1 MIALLLLLQI
11 SVTQPPALVVRDGP
25 AQVMVPVTLSAG
37 ERTVRADALMS
48 AIGGALVHAPNQRFT
63 LVLAK
68 GRVDIVDGIPFAR
81 IDTTTIPLS
90 RPPLLRGGFLYLPY
104 EFVSTIIPRYGG
116 GYFYDRGARELRTF
130 TTVARRPQ
138 VQVPPSVAAA
148 TTRPPAQRPPPAAAP
163 TTRPAPRPND
173 RRVVVID
180 PGHGGRDPGMT
191 GPIGGDPW
199 FVEKE
204 VVLEV
209 AKKLATILRR
219 EGVEVIMTRTTD
231 TLIALADR
239 GHIANRSRGDVFISL
254 HVNAPGSRNA
264 AGARERGFETYFLA
278 EAKTADARRVEE
290 MENEAVKFETGA
302 DAPKGDPLSFIITDM
317 AQNEHL
323 RESSE
328 LAQTIQLGL
337 IDVHPGPNRG
347 VNQANFA
354 VLRRSFMPAVL
365 IELGFGTNRS
375 EATFLSDE
383 NNQTRLARKIAES
396 IIAYLERYESRVGGT
411 R

>member
-1 MIALLLLLQI
+1 MIGLLLFLQ
-11 SVTQPPALVVRDGP
+11 TAAAAQAALVVRDAAG
-25 AQVMVPVTLSAG
+25 QVSIPVIVAAG
-37 ERTVRADALMS
+37 EPMVRADAVMS
-48 AIGGALVHAPNQRFT
+48 AMKSALVNVGPHRFA
-63 LVLAK
+63 LVLPRA
-68 GRVDIVDGIPFAR
+68 RLELMDGAPFAR
-81 IDTTTIPLS
+81 ADLVMIPLS
-90 RPPLLRGGFLYLPY
+90 RAPQMRGGILYLPLQ
-104 EFVSTIIPRYGG
+104 FVSEIIPRYAG
-116 GYFYDRGARELRTF
+116 GYFYDRASRELRTF
-130 TTVARRPQ
+130 N
-138 VQVPPSVAAA
+138 SVAKRTPGPTIPAA
-148 TTRPPAQRPPPAAAP
+148 TAQPQRQQPPRQQA
-163 TTRPAPRPND
+163 PAPRA

-191 GPIGGDPW
+191 GPIGGSPW

-204 VVLEV
+204 VVLAV
-209 AKKLATILRR
+209 SKKLGAALRR
-219 EGVEVIMTRTTD
+219 RGLDVVLTRTTD

-239 GHIANRSRGDVFISL
+239 GPIANRNHGDVFISI

-278 EAKTADARRVEE
+278 EAKTADALRVQE

-323 RESSE
+323 RESSD
-328 LAQTIQLGL
+328 LAQTIQMGL

-354 VLRRSFMPAVL
+354 VLRGSYMPAVL

-375 EATFLSDE
+375 EATFLSDDR
-383 NNQTRLARKIAES
+383 NQTQLANKIAES
-396 IIAYLERYESRVGGT
+396 IVAYLARYETRVGGA

>member
-25 AQVMVPVTLSAG
+25 AQVMVPVSLSAG

-48 AIGGALVHAPNQRFT
+48 AIGGALVHGPNQRFT
-63 LVLAK
+63 LVIGK
-68 GRVDIVDGIPFAR
+68 GRVEIVDGVPFAR
-81 IDTTTIPLS
+81 IDTVTIPLS

-104 EFVSTIIPRYGG
+104 EFVSTVIPRYGG

-130 TTVARRPQ
+130 TTVAK
-138 VQVPPSVAAA
+138 
-148 TTRPPAQRPPPAAAP
+148 RPPAQRPPPVAAATSTP
-163 TTRPAPRPND
+163 AATNRPPAPRPNEK
-173 RRVVVID
+173 RVVVID

-191 GPIGGDPW
+191 GPIGGSPW

-209 AKKLATILRR
+209 AKKLAAILRR
-219 EGVEVIMTRTTD
+219 EGVEVVMTRTTD

-254 HVNAPGSRNA
+254 HVNAPGTRNA

-375 EATFLSDE
+375 EATYLSDDS
-383 NNQTRLARKIAES
+383 NQARLARKIAES
-396 IIAYLERYESRVGGT
+396 VIAYLARYESRVGGS

>member
-11 SVTQPPALVVRDGP
+11 SVTQPALVVRDGP
-25 AQVMVPVTLSAG
+25 AQVMVPVTLSGG
-37 ERTVRADALMS
+37 ERTVRADVLMS
-48 AIGGALVHAPNQRFT
+48 AMGGALVHGPNQRYT
-63 LVLAK
+63 LVLSK
-68 GRVDIVDGIPFAR
+68 GRLELFDGIPFAR
-81 IDTTTIPLS
+81 LDTVMIPLS
-90 RPPLLRGGFLYLPY
+90 RPPLVRGGFLYLPY
-104 EFVSTIIPRYGG
+104 EFVSAIIPRHGG

-130 TTVARRPQ
+130 TTVVRRP
-138 VQVPPSVAAA
+138 A
-148 TTRPPAQRPPPAAAP
+148 PAQRPPVVASVPAPA
-163 TTRPAPRPND
+163 APRPSATV
-173 RRVVVID
+173 RPPAPQPTEKRVVVID

-191 GPIGGDPW
+191 GPIGGSPW

-209 AKKLATILRR
+209 AKKLAAALRR
-219 EGVEVIMTRTTD
+219 EGVEVVMTRTTD

-239 GHIANRSRGDVFISL
+239 GHIANRSRGDVFISI

-302 DAPKGDPLSFIITDM
+302 DAPKGDPLSYIITDM

-354 VLRRSFMPAVL
+354 VLRRSYMPAVL
-365 IELGFGTNRS
+365 VELGFGTNRS
-375 EATFLSDE
+375 EATFLSE
-383 NNQTRLARKIAES
+383 ESNQTRLARQLAQS
-396 IIAYLERYESRVGGT
+396 VIAYLARYESRVGGT

>member
-25 AQVMVPVTLSAG
+25 AQVMVPISLSAG

-48 AIGGALVHAPNQRFT
+48 AIGGALVHGPNQRFT

-104 EFVSTIIPRYGG
+104 EFVSAIIPRYGG

-130 TTVARRPQ
+130 TTVARRP
-138 VQVPPSVAAA
+138 
-148 TTRPPAQRPPPAAAP
+148 PAQRPPPVASA
-163 TTRPAPRPND
+163 TTRPAAPRPNEK
-173 RRVVVID
+173 RVVVID

-191 GPIGGDPW
+191 GPIGGSPW

-209 AKKLATILRR
+209 AKKLAAALRR
-219 EGVEVIMTRTTD
+219 EGVEVVMTRTTD

-239 GHIANRSRGDVFISL
+239 GHMANRSRGDVFISL

-383 NNQTRLARKIAES
+383 NNQARLARKIAES
-396 IIAYLERYESRVGGT
+396 VIAYLDRYESRVGGT